1 MKASSK
7 KVLSALLALVMV
19 VSMLSMSAL
28 AVESSYSLT
37 PYDSNVT
44 ALTLSGVNV
53 NSYTVVSEP
62 MSEGSTNIRTTYN
75 IVLSADTASDA
86 TVTINFTPASG
97 NVVSPVPPN
106 GQPNPWVAIINANA
120 TNTYTSTLEDGV
132 GTRTAYVHKNF
143 PTVYGSCDTYIFNFT
158 VGTYKNPVST
168 DSGVNVRFGDPAY
181 PNTESE
187 CYMSLTGSGNE
198 YTANYAGPKANYY
211 PDVLS
216 MLVTGGI
223 TSMTGNGVQFATYAS
238 DGTKSTTSTITPAQ
252 NINDGVQSDLYTVEI
267 GASGGTVA
275 ITKGS
280 TTATITFLAPQAATE
295 AGGTA
300 PKYVNGYLP
309 LGQYATG
316 ASWGS
321 IFTDYNNVTGVA
333 TTGAATKITSGL
345 ASTGISLGAP
355 GGYVQFEFENNVL
368 NSASNKYG
376 IDFVIYGNP
385 FNGNPEAGSVKVSQD
400 GNTWYELAGSRYY
413 NSETMHNA
421 SITYTLK
428 SDGVYYSLNG
438 GTSVLFKASTGW
450 WPADDEGYADV
461 DGVGAVFKGGK
472 TVTGVTRGT
481 DSEGNPTITY
491 SGVTLVK
498 DSDITDDY
506 IFGYADIRHVGSTK
520 DGTACNPYAS
530 LPSGATSSDIGGDGF
545 DISWAVNPDGTP
557 KALDYIKY
565 VRIYTSAAL
574 DPNNLTALPTPGI
587 FGETSTEVCGVFVA
601 KESGSGSAVAPT
613 ITIDGGELSDLA
625 GDGVVATPTTISD
638 NQQIL
643 TITGLDNYSTEF
655 TLEAEGGT
663 YVVMN
668 GVATN
673 STDIVLGD
681 GETLVQIISQSGTAE
696 PFITLVK
703 LSA

>member
-97 NVVSPVPPN
+97 NVVAPVPPN

-181 PNTESE
+181 PNTEPE
-187 CYMSLTGSGNE
+187 CYMSLTGSGNA

-428 SDGVYYSLNG
+428 SNGVYYSLNG

-601 KESGSGSAVAPT
+601 KESGTGSATTPNIKV
-613 ITIDGGELSDLA
+613 GGSDLA
-625 GDGVVATPTTISD
+625 DIADDTDQIGNMGAVDVTGIGTNSVVVEAT
-638 NQQIL
+638 
-643 TITGLDNYSTEF
+643 G
-655 TLEAEGGT
+655 AT
-663 YVVMN
+663 YIYIN
-668 GVATN
+668 GVSGT
-673 STDIVLGD
+673 SQTIDLSD
-681 GETLVQIISQSGTAE
+681 GEVHLVQIIAQSGTAS
-696 PFITLVK
+696 PYVTVLK
-703 LSA
+703 LQK

>member
-97 NVVSPVPPN
+97 NVVAPVPPN
-106 GQPNPWVAIINANA
+106 GQPNPWVGIINANA

-181 PNTESE
+181 PNTEPE

-413 NSETMHNA
+413 NSETMQNA

-428 SDGVYYSLNG
+428 SNGVYYSLNG

-574 DPNNLTALPTPGI
+574 DPNNLTALPTPNI

-601 KESGSGSAVAPT
+601 KESGSGAASNSPTVSYGRNTSNLTEVETSNMGNVSISAGRTSTVIKIESNADYIYVNGT
-613 ITIDGGELSDLA
+613 LHAS
-625 GDGVVATPTTISD
+625 GDTIS
-638 NQQIL
+638 L
-643 TITGLDNYSTEF
+643 SGLST
-655 TLEAEGGT
+655 APQ
-663 YVVMN
+663 Y
-668 GVATN
+668 
-673 STDIVLGD
+673 
-681 GETLVQIISQSGTAE
+681 VQIITQTGTE
-696 PFITLVK
+696 SPYITVLEVTK
-703 LSA
+703 

>member
-1 MKASSK
+1 MRASSK

-97 NVVSPVPPN
+97 NVVAPVPPN
-106 GQPNPWVAIINANA
+106 GQPNPWVGIINANA

-181 PNTESE
+181 PNTEPE
-187 CYMSLTGSGNE
+187 CYMSLTGSGNA

-216 MLVTGGI
+216 MLVTSTDDTAI
-223 TSMTGNGVQFATYAS
+223 TSLTGNGVQFAVYNASGDKTTY
-238 DGTKSTTSTITPAQ
+238 TTITKA
-252 NINDGVQSDLYTVEI
+252 INGSDLYTVEI

-413 NSETMHNA
+413 NSETMQNA

-428 SDGVYYSLNG
+428 SNGVYYSLNG

-574 DPNNLTALPTPGI
+574 DPNNLTALPTPNI

-613 ITIDGGELSDLA
+613 ITIDGGELSDLS

>member
-97 NVVSPVPPN
+97 NVVAPVPPN

-181 PNTESE
+181 PNTEPE

-428 SDGVYYSLNG
+428 SNGVYYSLNG

-601 KESGSGSAVAPT
+601 KESGTGSATTPNIKV
-613 ITIDGGELSDLA
+613 GGSDLA
-625 GDGVVATPTTISD
+625 DIADDTDQIGNMGAVDVTGIGTNSVVVEAT
-638 NQQIL
+638 
-643 TITGLDNYSTEF
+643 G
-655 TLEAEGGT
+655 AT
-663 YVVMN
+663 YIYIN
-668 GVATN
+668 GVSGT
-673 STDIVLGD
+673 SQTIDLSD
-681 GETLVQIISQSGTAE
+681 GEVHLVQIIAQSGTAS
-696 PFITLVK
+696 PYVTVLK
-703 LSA
+703 LQK